1 MALLLTFTRVIGIGA
16 VVALIFW
23 MPSGIHDLGCRP
35 THFRGRNF
43 RSEGC
48 TVIGYPLKSRPLPY
62 PSTTFCHTSAAL
74 YPAASASWGVAKHS
88 SGCVAS

>member
-1 MALLLTFTRVIGIGA
+1 MSAYAFPRQE
-16 VVALIFW
+16 F
-23 MPSGIHDLGCRP
+23 SQ
-35 THFRGRNF
+35 RGLHRH
-43 RSEGC
+43 R
-48 TVIGYPLKSRPLPY
+48 IPLKSRPLPY